1 MLGLLSVPVIIHLF
15 YFRRYKKVLFT
26 QVRFLKELVE
36 ETAHRNK
43 LRNLLILFCRLIALA
58 ALILA
63 FAQPFLPD
71 GEGAT
76 GRQKA
81 VVVFIDNSHS
91 MNGQSDQGSLFA
103 KAKALATGIVEAHGE
118 YDKIAILSHELGGRQ
133 NRFLSREDALTAI
146 EEIRETA
153 IVSSLTKVCNRIQP
167 LFSRME
173 GYKPEVYLISD
184 FQSTISDLTPDQLDT
199 SISYHLLPV
208 QSLAESNVSID
219 SAWFVQP
226 VVVPGQINNI
236 AFTLTNHG
244 DSEIDQLRVSYS
256 LNGQEFP
263 HGSVDIAP
271 GKQLT
276 DTIRVKIPNTGEQQI
291 AIRIKDYPI
300 TFDDEYFLSARV
312 DEAFGVQLIYEKTPP
327 KNLDL
332 AVSSI
337 PYFSPALSSAGAL
350 DYGKFSSNKLIVLT
364 GLSEISSGLGSE
376 LEKVLQAGTNVLLF
390 PAPELKPVAYEGFC
404 RQLGIPTPG
413 PWENLRKEV
422 GKIDLEGEVFSDVFI
437 NPKANIK
444 LPVSTGQYQL
454 SQGAAFE
461 TIMSYRDGSPFLV
474 KYLIQKGNL
483 YVFAC
488 PWGEEYSNLAR
499 SPEVLLPFLFKAAV
513 SNQGRIRH
521 AYTIGRDLS
530 VAWTPRPD
538 WVNPESGLIMT
549 GPEEF
554 VPSLRPQGREW
565 QVDVYEQVR
574 KPGIYNL
581 SDRKDLLAS
590 FAFNEDRMES
600 DPSFLTA
607 AQLKEKL
614 GDRVNIIE
622 SGDSA
627 SLAGVLK
634 ANMDKKSY
642 WWILVLVSVIFL
654 FLESLLIRLWKN

>member
-1 MLGLLSVPVIIHLF
+1 M
-15 YFRRYKKVLFT
+15 
-26 QVRFLKELVE
+26 
-36 ETAHRNK
+36 
-43 LRNLLILFCRLIALA
+43 
-58 ALILA
+58 
-63 FAQPFLPD
+63 
-71 GEGAT
+71 
-76 GRQKA
+76 
-81 VVVFIDNSHS
+81 
-91 MNGQSDQGSLFA
+91 
-103 KAKALATGIVEAHGE
+103 
-118 YDKIAILSHELGGRQ
+118 
-133 NRFLSREDALTAI
+133 
-146 EEIRETA
+146 
-153 IVSSLTKVCNRIQP
+153 
-167 LFSRME
+167 
-173 GYKPEVYLISD
+173 
-184 FQSTISDLTPDQLDT
+184 
-199 SISYHLLPV
+199 
-208 QSLAESNVSID
+208 
-219 SAWFVQP
+219 
-226 VVVPGQINNI
+226 
-236 AFTLTNHG
+236 
-244 DSEIDQLRVSYS
+244 
-256 LNGQEFP
+256 
-263 HGSVDIAP
+263 
-271 GKQLT
+271 
-276 DTIRVKIPNTGEQQI
+276 
-291 AIRIKDYPI
+291 
-300 TFDDEYFLSARV
+300 
-312 DEAFGVQLIYEKTPP
+312 
-327 KNLDL
+327 
-332 AVSSI
+332 
-337 PYFSPALSSAGAL
+337 
-350 DYGKFSSNKLIVLT
+350 
-364 GLSEISSGLGSE
+364 
-376 LEKVLQAGTNVLLF
+376 
-390 PAPELKPVAYEGFC
+390 
-404 RQLGIPTPG
+404 
-413 PWENLRKEV
+413 
-422 GKIDLEGEVFSDVFI
+422 
-437 NPKANIK
+437 
-444 LPVSTGQYQL
+444 STGQYQL

-521 AYTIGRDLS
+521 AYSIGRDLS